1 MLYNSDLRQGLEFN
15 YNEETLLVLGVRLF
29 TDFNA
34 FQNYSMYS
42 HMLIHYDHPKFSLS
56 FVLFRGDKFDYTML
70 CMDVPHCKCNDF
82 SNGRTDDMILTEL

>member
-15 YNEETLLVLGVRLF
+15 YNEETLLVLGVRLL

-34 FQNYSMYS
+34 FQNYSMYC
-42 HMLIHYDHPKFSLS
+42 HMLILYDHPKFSLS
-56 FVLFRGDKFDYTML
+56 FVLFRGYKLGYTML

-82 SNGRTDDMILTEL
+82 SVMAERTI